1 MVRMKRLLVYSHD
14 TYGLGNLRR
23 MLGICGH
30 LIDNIHDLSILMVTG
45 SSMVQ
50 GFRLPERL
58 DYIKLPCVSR
68 TAAQQ
73 YTVKTFGIEIDKA
86 IRRQGDT
93 FETILY
99 FLFAITTLISQRA
112 RGLVGLL

>member
-1 MVRMKRLLVYSHD
+1 MVAMKRLLVYSHD
-14 TYGLGNLRR
+14 TFGLGNLRR

-30 LIDNIHDLSILMVTG
+30 LIDNIDDLSILMVTG

-58 DYIKLPCVSR
+58 DYIKLPCLSR
-68 TAAQQ
+68 TAGHQ
-73 YTVKTFGIEIDKA
+73 YSVKTLGIDIDET
-86 IRRQGDT
+86 IRLRADT

-99 FLFAITTLISQRA
+99 FFFAITTLISQRA
-112 RGLVGLL
+112 GGLVGLL